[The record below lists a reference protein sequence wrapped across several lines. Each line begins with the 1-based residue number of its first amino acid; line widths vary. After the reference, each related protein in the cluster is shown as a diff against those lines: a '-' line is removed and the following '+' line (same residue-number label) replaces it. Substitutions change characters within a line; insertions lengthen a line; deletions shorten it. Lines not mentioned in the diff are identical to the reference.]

1 MLPKCEDGGKLIL
14 RLVLGLLILF
24 HGIWKLQH
32 GVGFIG
38 NMLVQHGLPGALGY
52 LVYIGEVVAPLM
64 IILGIL
70 GRFGALIIVVNMLV
84 ALALVHTSQF
94 FTANPK
100 TGGYALELQF
110 MYLFGALS
118 LLASGMG
125 RFVIGGSKLN

>member
-1 MLPKCEDGGKLIL
+1 MIGVPRAALVRLGGDDPGDLAEQ
-14 RLVLGLLILF
+14 RREVRRVLL
-24 HGIWKLQH
+24 
-32 GVGFIG
+32 
-38 NMLVQHGLPGALGY
+38 A
-52 LVYIGEVVAPLM
+52 
-64 IILGIL
+64 
-70 GRFGALIIVVNMLV
+70 

-100 TGGYALELQF
+100 SGGYALELQF

>member
-24 HGIWKLQH
+24 HGTWKLQH
-32 GVGFIG
+32 GVGFISD
-38 NMLVQHGLPGALGY
+38 MLIKHGLPGFIGN

-70 GRFGALIIVVNMLV
+70 GRFGALIIVINMLV
-84 ALALVHTSQF
+84 ALMLVHTSQF
-94 FTANPK
+94 FSANPQ
-100 TGGYALELQF
+100 TGGYALELQA

-118 LLASGMG
+118 LLLSGMG
-125 RFVIGGSKLN
+125 RFVLGGSRLN

>member
-1 MLPKCEDGGKLIL
+1 MLAKCEDGGKLIL

-24 HGIWKLQH
+24 HGTWKLQH
-32 GVGFIG
+32 GVGFVAD
-38 NMLVQHGLPGALGY
+38 MLLKHGLPAAIGY
-52 LVYIGEVVAPLM
+52 LVYIGEVLAPLM

-70 GRFGALIIVVNMLV
+70 GRFGALIIVINMLV
-84 ALALVHTSQF
+84 ALMLVHTGQLLSI
-94 FTANPK
+94 NPQ

-125 RFVIGGSKLN
+125 RFVIGGSRLN

>member
-14 RLVLGLLILF
+14 RLVLGVLILF
-24 HGIWKLQH
+24 HGTWKLQH

-38 NMLVQHGLPGALGY
+38 DMLAKHDLPSALGY

-70 GRFGALIIVVNMLV
+70 GRLGALIIVVNMLT

-94 FTANPK
+94 FIADPK

-125 RFVIGGSKLN
+125 RFVIGGSRLN

>member
-1 MLPKCEDGGKLIL
+1 MFPKCEDGGKLIL

-24 HGIWKLQH
+24 HGVWKLQH

-38 NMLVQHGLPGALGY
+38 DMLVKHGLPGALGY

-64 IILGIL
+64 IVLGIL
-70 GRFGALIIVVNMLV
+70 GRFGALIIVINMVV
-84 ALALVHTSQF
+84 AVALVHTGQL

-100 TGGYALELQF
+100 TGGYALELDF

-125 RFVIGGSKLN
+125 RFVIGGSRLN